1 MSVMVV
7 SGPMWRFRTG
17 LALQNLVRVV
27 LVLAMGA
34 LTGAC
39 FQPLYGNRTVGTED
53 SVRDKLGSVDIPEIK
68 AANGTPEARLAVA
81 VRNALLFDLNG
92 GQAPS
97 SPTHRLVITLS
108 ATRST
113 VIVDVTS
120 GRPDAQVEGINAVL
134 TLTEIATQKVVLTTS
149 TFARASFDIPGS
161 AQRFAQQRAARNA
174 EDRAVDVIAQNIRN
188 RLASYF
194 VAGT

>member
-1 MSVMVV
+1 MVV
-7 SGPMWRFRTG
+7 SGPMRRLKTG
-17 LALQNLVRVV
+17 LAANLIGVV
-27 LVLAMGA
+27 VVLAMGA

-39 FQPLYGNRTVGTED
+39 FQPLYGNRTVGMED

-68 AANGTPEARLAVA
+68 APNGTPEARLGVS

-92 GQAPS
+92 GQTPPA
-97 SPTHRLVITLS
+97 PTHRLVVTL
-108 ATRST
+108 ATTRST
-113 VIVDVTS
+113 VVVDVTS
-120 GRPDAQVEGINAVL
+120 GRPDAQIEGINATF
-134 TLTEIATQKVVLTTS
+134 TLTEIATQKVVLQTS

-161 AQRFAQQRAARNA
+161 EQRFAQQRAARNA
-174 EDRAVDVIAQNIRN
+174 EDRAVEVIAQNIRN

>member
-1 MSVMVV
+1 
-7 SGPMWRFRTG
+7 MWRLRTG
-17 LALQNLVRVV
+17 VALQNLFRVV
-27 LVLAMGA
+27 VVLAMGA
-34 LTGAC
+34 LTSAC
-39 FQPLYGNRTVGTED
+39 FQPLYGNHTIGTED
-53 SVRDKLGSVDIPEIK
+53 SIRDKFGSIDIPEIK
-68 AANGTPEARLAVA
+68 APNGTPDARIAVA
-81 VRNALLFDLNG
+81 VRNAVIFDLNG
-92 GQAPS
+92 GQTPG

-108 ATRST
+108 STRST

-120 GRPDAQVEGINAVL
+120 GRPDAQVEGINATL
-134 TLTEIATQKVVLTTS
+134 TLTEIATQKVVLSTS
-149 TFARASFDIPGS
+149 TFARASFDVPGS

>member
-1 MSVMVV
+1 M
-7 SGPMWRFRTG
+7 PMGRRTNIS
-17 LALQNLVRVV
+17 LSRQFMRLSVV
-27 LVLAMGA
+27 LTLGA

-39 FQPLYGNRTVGTED
+39 FQPLYGDNQISAGD
-53 SVRDKLGSVDIPEIK
+53 SARDKLGAVDI
-68 AANGTPEARLAVA
+68 ANIQAKDGTPESRLAVG

-92 GQAPS
+92 GTAPVA
-97 SPTHRLVITLS
+97 PTHRLQITLGS
-108 ATRST
+108 TRTT

-120 GRPDAQVEGINAVL
+120 GRPDSQVEGINATL
-134 TLTEIATQKVVLTTS
+134 TLTEIATQKVVLTTT

-161 AQRFAQQRAARNA
+161 AQRFAQQRAARDA
-174 EDRAVDVIAQNIRN
+174 EDRAVELIAKNIRN

>member
-1 MSVMVV
+1 MVV
-7 SGPMWRFRTG
+7 SGPMWRFKTG
-17 LALQNLVRVV
+17 VALQNLVRVV

-34 LTGAC
+34 LTTAC
-39 FQPLYGNRTVGTED
+39 FQPLYGSRTVGTED
-53 SVRDKLGSVDIPEIK
+53 SVKDRLGSIDIADIK
-68 AANGTPEARLAVA
+68 AGNGTPEARLAVA

-92 GQAPS
+92 GQTPGT
-97 SPTHRLVITLS
+97 PTHRLVISLAS
-108 ATRST
+108 SRST

-120 GRPDAQVEGINAVL
+120 GRPDAQVEGINATL
-134 TLTEIATQKVVLTTS
+134 TLTEIATQKVVLQTS
-149 TFARASFDIPGS
+149 TFARASIDIPGS

>member
-1 MSVMVV
+1 MVV
-7 SGPMWRFRTG
+7 RGPMRRLKTR
-17 LALQNLVRVV
+17 LAANLVRVV

-39 FQPLYGNRTVGTED
+39 FQPLYGNRTIGTED

-68 AANGTPEARLAVA
+68 APNGTPEARLAVA
-81 VRNALLFDLNG
+81 VRNALVFDLNG

-97 SPTHRLVITLS
+97 APTHRLVITLS
-108 ATRST
+108 TTRST

-120 GRPDAQVEGINAVL
+120 GRPDAQVEGINATF
-134 TLTEIATQKVVLTTS
+134 TLTEIATQKVVLQTS
-149 TFARASFDIPGS
+149 TFARASFDVPGS
-161 AQRFAQQRAARNA
+161 EQRFAQQRAARNA
-174 EDRAVDVIAQNIRN
+174 EDRAVDVVAQNIRN

>member
-1 MSVMVV
+1 MVV
-7 SGPMWRFRTG
+7 SGPMWRLKTG
-17 LALQNLVRVV
+17 LAAKNLVRAV

-34 LTGAC
+34 VTGAC
-39 FQPLYGNRTVGTED
+39 FQPLYGNRTLGTED
-53 SVRDKLGSVDIPEIK
+53 SVHDKLSSVEIPEIK
-68 AANGTPEARLAVA
+68 APNGTPEARLAVA
-81 VRNALLFDLNG
+81 VRNALVFDLNG
-92 GQAPS
+92 GQTAPA
-97 SPTHRLVITLS
+97 PTHKLVINLAT
-108 ATRST
+108 TRST

-120 GRPDAQVEGINAVL
+120 GRPDAQVEGINATF
-134 TLTEIATQKVVLTTS
+134 TLTEIATQKVVLSTS

-174 EDRAVDVIAQNIRN
+174 EDRAVDVIAENIRN